1 MWNFIAWIIVGGLA
15 GWVASMIMRTN
26 AQMGMLANIIA
37 GIVGALIGGWLAS
50 ALFGVE
56 KTSGAFSIR
65 NFIIAVIGA
74 CIVIFIVKLFMRG
87 SNREAV

>member
-15 GWVASMIMRTN
+15 GWVASMIMKTN
-26 AQMGMLANIIA
+26 AQMGMLANIVA
-37 GIVGALIGGWLAS
+37 GIVGALVGGWLAS
-50 ALFGVE
+50 ALLGVE
-56 KTSGAFSIR
+56 KTSNAFSIR

-87 SNREAV
+87 NREAV